1 MFNIKRKKK
10 RKLSENQEESK
21 KDALPEMTRE

>member
-21 KDALPEMTRE
+21 KDVLPEMTRE